1 GAGRRA
7 RRRAPAP
14 HERPGRHRHRS
25 RRGAVPAVS
34 ARARP
39 AHREDRMTEPLRR
52 RTTPHELRA
61 EALRLAYDGAPVID
75 GLDLE
80 LPDGRITAI
89 VGANGC
95 GKSTL
100 LRGLSRLLKPR
111 SGVVLLDGAAVHSRP
126 AREVATVIGILPQQ
140 ATAPEGITVA
150 DLVERRGEELSGGQ
164 RQRVWI
170 AMALAQDPDVLLLD
184 EPTTFLDLAHQLD
197 VLDLLHEQNR
207 TRHTTVA
214 MVLHDLNMAARYADH
229 LVV

>member
-150 DLVERRGEELSGGQ
+150 DLVGRGRYPHQGWFRRWTSTDDDVVRQALEATATADLAERRVEELSGGQ

-170 AMALAQDPDVLLLD
+170 AMAL
-184 EPTTFLDLAHQLD
+184 
-197 VLDLLHEQNR
+197 
-207 TRHTTVA
+207 
-214 MVLHDLNMAARYADH
+214 
-229 LVV
+229 